1 MKKVRNHNGKLL
13 KMEVSKESKYSI
25 HLKQQFLW
33 CCAKAFIHLQ
43 VLMSVH
49 LMSIVIFLK
58 SLTRAQLE
66 S

>member
-1 MKKVRNHNGKLL
+1 MAV
-13 KMEVSKESKYSI
+13 VKESKYSM
-25 HLKQQFLW
+25 HLKEQFLW
-33 CCAKAFIHLQ
+33 CCAKALNYLQ

-49 LMSIVIFLK
+49 LMSIVISLK

>member
-1 MKKVRNHNGKLL
+1 
-13 KMEVSKESKYSI
+13 MEVVKESKYSI
-25 HLKQQFLW
+25 YLKEQFLW
-33 CCAKAFIHLQ
+33 CFAKALIYLQ